1 MSNAEAAAQELQAV
15 AQELQMVRSQLQ
27 ALSSQISEI
36 SITLDSLDS
45 QDPDRPV
52 YRAVGNLLLEVSDR
66 EALRV
71 EIDASRIAFADHTSK
86 VEERETSLVSQYE
99 ELVKSFESR

>member
-1 MSNAEAAAQELQAV
+1 MSESETAAQELQAL

-36 SITLDSLDS
+36 SITVESLDS
-45 QDPDRPV
+45 QEPDRPV

-66 EALRV
+66 DALRS
-71 EIDASRIAFADHTSK
+71 ELEASRAAFTDHSSK
-86 VEERETSLVSQYE
+86 LQERESSLVSQYE

>member
-1 MSNAEAAAQELQAV
+1 MSNPESAAQELQTV

-36 SITLDSLDS
+36 TITLESLDS

-52 YRAVGNLLLEVSDR
+52 FRAVGNLLLEVSDR
-66 EALRV
+66 EALKS
-71 EIDASRIAFADHTSK
+71 ELITSRAAFTDHSSK
-86 VEERETSLVSQYE
+86 LEERESSLVSQYE

>member
-1 MSNAEAAAQELQAV
+1 MSDSEPIAQELQAV

-36 SITLDSLDS
+36 SVTLESLES
-45 QDPDRPV
+45 QDSNRPV

-66 EALRV
+66 EALRS
-71 EIDASRIAFADHTSK
+71 ELDESRTAFIDHSSML
-86 VEERETSLVSQYE
+86 EERESSLVSQYE
-99 ELVKSFESR
+99 ELVKSFETR

>member
-1 MSNAEAAAQELQAV
+1 MSNPETAAQELQAV

-52 YRAVGNLLLEVSDR
+52 YRAVGNLLLEISDR

-71 EIDASRIAFADHTSK
+71 ELDSSRVAFTEHSSK
-86 VEERETSLVSQYE
+86 LEERESSLVSQYE